1 MATSTTQPHGHNLDI
16 RTYSLDDLFKLF
28 DISIPENITV
38 EEIKRAKKKV
48 LMTHPDKSG
57 LGAEYFLFY
66 KKAFDIV
73 VKFWE
78 NQNKQNREI
87 TEENTKYEPAVPL
100 KETTTSVDKSV
111 KKAIQELTPR
121 DFQHRFNKL
130 FEDNMYEKPDAEKNR
145 WFSNE
150 DPIYVVKDS
159 VNNKNM
165 GSVMETLKET
175 QNGLVKYKGVENM
188 ISASNVA
195 NLYDDQDTGDRYLAS
210 DVFSKLKFDDL
221 RKVHKDQTIFAVSER
236 DFAKVPQYTSVDHY
250 TKERG
255 GDIKPMA
262 KVEAERM
269 MSLQEQQIRETV
281 MRKEFAADMKMK
293 ENAVKNQSVLANFL
307 QLK

>member
-1 MATSTTQPHGHNLDI
+1 MATTQQPQGYNLDI

-28 DISIPENITV
+28 DISIPENISV

-78 NQNKQNREI
+78 NQNKQNREL
-87 TEENTKYEPAVPL
+87 TEENTKYEPAVPAT
-100 KETTTSVDKSV
+100 ETTTSVDKSV

-145 WFSNE
+145 WFSSE
-150 DPIYVVKDS
+150 DPVYVVKDN

-175 QNGLVKYKGVENM
+175 QNGLVKYRGVENM
-188 ISASNVA
+188 ISSSNVA
-195 NLYDDQDTGDRYLAS
+195 NLYDDEAAGDRYLAS

-255 GDIKPMA
+255 GDIKPMS
-262 KVEAERM
+262 KVEAEKM
-269 MSLQEQQIRETV
+269 MSLQEQNIRETV